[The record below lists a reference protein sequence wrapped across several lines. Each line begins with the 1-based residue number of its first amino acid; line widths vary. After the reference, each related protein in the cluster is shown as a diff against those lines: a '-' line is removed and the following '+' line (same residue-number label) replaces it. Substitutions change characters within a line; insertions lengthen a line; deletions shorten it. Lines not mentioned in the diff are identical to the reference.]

1 MARSTFKTMYLVS
14 KSDLENRND
23 NNVKKNFKLSLQ
35 NRDICDGGMS
45 VSVKPIKTR
54 VINKQ
59 NAAKQTNMQ
68 LDASDNEDA
77 TENFF
82 ALPQEK
88 MQQYSNAR
96 FKPQSE
102 NPFYYPKNDDDS
114 NDDEDKRHDIDLEK
128 SSHLNMIESSDFRN
142 NKDDSFSSNL
152 RKYNNNGHKYND
164 INSTLNYEYGTIPSN
179 KEKHNDN
186 DKREQIG
193 QRLKRKKHDEKM
205 KSYKIKR
212 LQKSYSKNSKRK
224 FFGKRNLNN
233 ISHLEEPP
241 INRNENNLMLQYQ
254 KSNASK
260 DEDSHLEQL
269 PLNKNKNNLML
280 QYDTS
285 KDEDSQNE
293 NNLMLQYEKNDT
305 SKDEDS
311 QKRYEI
317 EEVDNNQI
325 NKSAPNLKKRKILD
339 DVQQM
344 EDNQWLGRIKSRLND
359 KRVQF
364 KRKRDNIGYRI
375 NPDEISKSLIK
386 PSDFTYLNKTDST
399 DYLDKWK
406 SLKELRKK
414 PFRNKRFKLYH

>member
-45 VSVKPIKTR
+45 VSVKPIKRR

-82 ALPQEK
+82 ALPQK
-88 MQQYSNAR
+88 NMQQYSNAK
-96 FKPQSE
+96 FKPQFE
-102 NPFYYPKNDDDS
+102 NPFYYPNNDE
-114 NDDEDKRHDIDLEK
+114 DEDKRHDIDLEK
-128 SSHLNMIESSDFRN
+128 SSHLNKIESSDFGN
-142 NKDDSFSSNL
+142 NKNDSFSSNL

-193 QRLKRKKHDEKM
+193 QRLKRKKHGEKM
-205 KSYKIKR
+205 KGYKR

-224 FFGKRNLNN
+224 FLGNRNLQKF
-233 ISHLEEPP
+233 SHFEELP
-241 INRNENNLMLQYQ
+241 INKNENNLMLQYK

-269 PLNKNKNNLML
+269 PRNKN
-280 QYDTS
+280 
-285 KDEDSQNE
+285 E
-293 NNLMLQYEKNDT
+293 NSLMLQYEKNDT

-317 EEVDNNQI
+317 EEVDSNQI

-344 EDNQWLGRIKSRLND
+344 KDNQWLGRIKSRLND

>member
-1 MARSTFKTMYLVS
+1 
-14 KSDLENRND
+14 
-23 NNVKKNFKLSLQ
+23 
-35 NRDICDGGMS
+35 
-45 VSVKPIKTR
+45 
-54 VINKQ
+54 
-59 NAAKQTNMQ
+59 MQ

-82 ALPQEK
+82 ALPQKK

-193 QRLKRKKHDEKM
+193 QRLKRKKHGEKM
-205 KSYKIKR
+205 KGYKR
-212 LQKSYSKNSKRK
+212 LQKSYSKNFKRK
-224 FFGKRNLNN
+224 FLGNRNLQKF
-233 ISHLEEPP
+233 SHFEELP
-241 INRNENNLMLQYQ
+241 INKNENNLMLQYK

-269 PLNKNKNNLML
+269 PRNKN
-280 QYDTS
+280 
-285 KDEDSQNE
+285 E
-293 NNLMLQYEKNDT
+293 NSLMLQYEKNDT

-317 EEVDNNQI
+317 EEVDSNQI

>member
-1 MARSTFKTMYLVS
+1 MARPTFKTMYLVS

-45 VSVKPIKTR
+45 VSVKPIKRR

-82 ALPQEK
+82 ALPQKK

-128 SSHLNMIESSDFRN
+128 SSHLNIIKSSDFRN

-193 QRLKRKKHDEKM
+193 QRLKRKKHGEKM
-205 KSYKIKR
+205 KGYKR
-212 LQKSYSKNSKRK
+212 LQKSYYKNSKRK
-224 FFGKRNLNN
+224 FLGNRNLQKF
-233 ISHLEEPP
+233 SHFEELP
-241 INRNENNLMLQYQ
+241 INKNENNLMLQYK

-269 PLNKNKNNLML
+269 PRNKN
-280 QYDTS
+280 
-285 KDEDSQNE
+285 E
-293 NNLMLQYEKNDT
+293 NSLMLQYEKNDT

-317 EEVDNNQI
+317 EEVDSNQI